1 MEKYTLLD
9 KTKEIDIE
17 EVREYAR
24 ARTELNK
31 LRARVEYLD
40 DLVSE
45 NLILHDHVWTTQE
58 GETKAIKDID
68 DDHLKNIVTHLR
80 KQGGFNSGINKEYQ
94 QRS

>member
-1 MEKYTLLD
+1 M
-9 KTKEIDIE
+9 
-17 EVREYAR
+17 
-24 ARTELNK
+24 
-31 LRARVEYLD
+31 EYLD

-94 QRS
+94 KRFGEAPVLSDVEDLSNYEF

>member
-45 NLILHDHVWTTQE
+45 NLILHDHV
-58 GETKAIKDID
+58 
-68 DDHLKNIVTHLR
+68 
-80 KQGGFNSGINKEYQ
+80 
-94 QRS
+94 